1 MMNGK
6 DEIIPQ
12 LSLVTVD
19 FHDICLTFPLWLCVS
34 VIHLGSSMGPS
45 IIILA
50 AGDFH

>member
-6 DEIIPQ
+6 DGITSQ
-12 LSLVTVD
+12 FSVVTAD
-19 FHDICLTFPLWLCVS
+19 FHGICLTFPLWLCVS
-34 VIHLGSSMGPS
+34 VIHLGSTTGPS

>member
-6 DEIIPQ
+6 DGITSQ
-12 LSLVTVD
+12 FLVVT
-19 FHDICLTFPLWLCVS
+19 PLWLCVS
-34 VIHLGSSMGPS
+34 VIHLGSSTGPS